1 MSTIRR
7 AFLYVTR
14 KKGKSIL
21 LFFILLI
28 MATFVLSGL
37 SIEKAAQSEQKKL
50 RKTMGGTFEL
60 SPEFSEKN
68 PYFKVINDG
77 EGGMT
82 LYTERPLT
90 QEMIDLILKMD
101 GIKSCDAD
109 TQSNVHPDL
118 EIFEGNV
125 PLKDGINDSVY
136 ARTVYSSET
145 NAFFTSHKLRLTEGR
160 HITNAEKYSAV
171 ISKELAEKNGLEIG
185 ESFSIKAD
193 FEVKVNI
200 IGFYEIL
207 VPDSAF
213 ENIATYAK
221 IENQIFVDYYTLQ
234 ELFKDTPVGFLSA
247 RFSVDDP
254 ADLEKITKEVKE
266 NSEIDWQAFTLTTDN
281 KEYQQAAVP
290 LEKLQSLVTSI
301 ILVIALVS
309 GIILAFILTMWGRS
323 RVHETGVLLSLGIGK
338 SKIIGQY
345 LIEVLMIAVIAF
357 GLSFFTSNV
366 AADQLANRLITIP
379 SSEENA
385 GTDNNV
391 VWNMK
396 DDHGLDPDDV
406 SVTFKSQQKD
416 DSEISAPE
424 NGQDITSPENEVSAD
439 ITDETEKIHVSVDIY
454 DMLRLYLIGFAII
467 TVSVIVSSGAVMR
480 LKPREILSK
489 MS

>member
-1 MSTIRR
+1 MSTVER

-21 LFFILLI
+21 LFFVLLI

-37 SIEKAAQSEQKKL
+37 SVGKTAQSEQKKL
-50 RKTMGGTFEL
+50 RQTMGGTFEL

-90 QEMIDLILKMD
+90 QEMIDLILKTD

-109 TQSNVHPDL
+109 TQSNVQANI

-125 PLKDGINDSVY
+125 ALKGEINDSVY

-145 NAFFTSHKLRLTEGR
+145 NSFFTSQRLQLIEGR

-171 ISKELAEKNGLEIG
+171 ISKELADKNGLKIG
-185 ESFSIKAD
+185 DSFSIKAD

-200 IGFYEIL
+200 IGFYKIL
-207 VPDSAF
+207 APDSAF
-213 ENIATYAK
+213 ENIATYEK

-234 ELFKDTPVGFLSA
+234 KLFKDTPVGFLSA
-247 RFSVDDP
+247 KFSVDDP

-281 KEYQQAAVP
+281 KEYQQAAAP
-290 LEKLQSLVTSI
+290 LEKLQFLVTSI

-309 GIILAFILTMWGRS
+309 GIILALILTMWGRS
-323 RVHETGVLLSLGIGK
+323 RVHETGVLLSIGIYK

-345 LIEVLMIAVIAF
+345 LVEVLMIAIIAF
-357 GLSFFTSNV
+357 GISFFTSNAV
-366 AADQLANRLITIP
+366 ANQLANGLIESP
-379 SSEENA
+379 SSEENSS
-385 GTDNNV
+385 TDNNV
-391 VWNMK
+391 VWNIK
-396 DDHGLDPDDV
+396 DDYGLDLDDV
-406 SVTFKSQQKD
+406 D
-416 DSEISAPE
+416 IIIADEIE
-424 NGQDITSPENEVSAD
+424 
-439 ITDETEKIHVSVDIY
+439 ETEKIHVSVDIY
-454 DMLRLYLIGFAII
+454 DMFRLYLIGFAII
-467 TVSVIVSSGAVMR
+467 MFSVLVSSGTVMR